1 MFRETRLSV
10 ESERLSELLRPSH
23 APVVVTAAAS
33 VEVIMHPNAVL
44 TLSVGVL
51 NITCQNGLSNDWQ
64 VGEKELAP
72 WGLYNEMSLWP
83 WLHYSVPNGSG
94 T

>member
-1 MFRETRLSV
+1 
-10 ESERLSELLRPSH
+10 
-23 APVVVTAAAS
+23 
-33 VEVIMHPNAVL
+33 MHPNAVL

-72 WGLYNEMSLWP
+72 RGLYNEMSLWP
-83 WLHYSVPNGSG
+83 WLHYSVPSDSG
-94 T
+94 YLVRYTLRGTCVPFRECCLTRNVGV